1 MPHLPVSNRF
11 RPSWI
16 HVLQT
21 VCLCLLF
28 PSQQALAQHAGGG
41 SGTGDDTDQTV
52 PTLSAVTVQGEAA
65 DGTTE
70 GSGLYTSDVMGTA
83 TGLSLSVRE
92 TPQSVSVVT
101 RQQIEDQGLRN
112 VETILQSVPGI
123 STSRSDSS
131 RSGFSAR
138 GFSITNIQSDG
149 VGTPIIGQ
157 WDFGGAASDSAI
169 YDRVEVVRGA
179 TGLMTG
185 SGEPSAAVNFIRK
198 RPLKEFTA
206 SAELGAGSKNTR
218 RGMADISTP
227 VTKDARVR
235 ARLVASYGSNDSHVS
250 YLDDRTRMLYGIV
263 RADLTAATVLDV
275 GVQYQRN
282 QKRGFGSGFPLFY
295 SDGSRT
301 DFDRS
306 VANNTP
312 WARIETENT
321 TLFVDVN
328 HQFANDWKLRAAYSH
343 NDGNYRMKHLYRGGA
358 PDRTTGLGMST
369 IFRRYAGDRVNKNWN
384 VALSGPFQWL
394 GHQHELAMGW
404 MRVDD
409 HNNIGRHMPVSNPA
423 TGSFFAWR
431 NNTIAEPEWTPT
443 ADRSYQD
450 RRLRESGGY
459 ATGRFSLGNSV
470 HAIVGARISHWEIAQ
485 ISEGRP
491 SSYKVRDEI
500 TPYAGVTWDLGEH
513 YTVYA
518 SYTEI
523 FQPQSNRAADASLLP
538 PVTGKSYEVGL
549 KTSWLDG
556 LLGGAAAL
564 YKTRQDNV
572 AEAIPGVTVT
582 GMPGVQAYRAASGA
596 TVEGLDVQVN
606 GQITPRWN
614 LAAGY
619 THFTAKRADGAPL
632 NPHHPRSLF
641 KLNTHYQLVGVL
653 EGLGIGG
660 GVTWQSRISRSASSP
675 LGVVNIE
682 EGGYLLAHVMARY
695 AFNKQIAATLH
706 IHNLFDKTYHEQL
719 APQGWWGAPRNV
731 MLALRMQY

>member
-1 MPHLPVSNRF
+1 MPHFPVSNRF

-16 HVLQT
+16 RVVRT
-21 VCLCLLF
+21 VSLYLLF
-28 PSQQALAQHAGGG
+28 PVQQTLAQQAVTDNRAGN
-41 SGTGDDTDQTV
+41 DDGQTV
-52 PTLSAVTVQGEAA
+52 RTLSTVTVRSETA
-65 DGTTE
+65 DDTTE
-70 GSGLYTSDVMGTA
+70 GSGLYTSEVMGTA

-112 VETILQSVPGI
+112 VETMLQSVPGI

-131 RSGFSAR
+131 RNGFSAR
-138 GFSITNIQSDG
+138 GFSMTNIQSDG
-149 VGTPIIGQ
+149 VGTPLIGQ

-198 RPLKEFTA
+198 RPLKEFAA
-206 SAELGAGSKNTR
+206 SVELGAGGKNTR
-218 RGMADISTP
+218 RGMADISVP
-227 VTKDARVR
+227 VTEDAHVR
-235 ARLVASYGSNDSHVS
+235 ARLVASYGGNDSHVS

-263 RADLTAATVLDV
+263 RADLAAATVLDV

-295 SDGSRT
+295 SDGGRT

-321 TLFVDVN
+321 TLFVDFN

-343 NDGNYRMKHLYRGGA
+343 NDGDYWMRHLYRGGA

-369 IFRRYAGDRVNKNWN
+369 IFRRYEGDRENKNWN

-394 GHQHELAMGW
+394 GRRHALAVGW

-409 HNNIGRHMPVSNPA
+409 HNNIGRYMPVSNPA
-423 TGSFFAWR
+423 AGSFFEWR
-431 NNTIAEPEWTPT
+431 NNTIAEPEWTHDL
-443 ADRSYQD
+443 DRSYQD

-459 ATGRFSLGNSV
+459 AMGRFSLGDSV
-470 HAIVGARISHWEIAQ
+470 HGIVGARISNWEIAQ
-485 ISEGRP
+485 ISEARP
-491 SSYKVRDEI
+491 SGYKVRNEI

-538 PVTGKSYEVGL
+538 PVTGRSYEVGL
-549 KTSWLDG
+549 KASWLDG
-556 LLGGAAAL
+556 LLGGAVSL

-572 AEAIPGVTVT
+572 AEAVPGVTVT
-582 GMPGVQAYRAASGA
+582 GMPGVQAYRAVSGA
-596 TVEGLDVQVN
+596 TVEGLDVEVS
-606 GQITPRWN
+606 GQITARWN

-619 THFTAKRADGAPL
+619 THFTAKRADGSPL
-632 NPHHPRSLF
+632 NQHHPRSLF
-641 KLNTHYQLVGVL
+641 KLNTHYQLAGALESWGVGV
-653 EGLGIGG
+653 
-660 GVTWQSRISRSASSP
+660 GVTWQSRTSRSASSP
-675 LGVVNIE
+675 LGAVNIE
-682 EGGYLLAHVMARY
+682 EGGYFLAHVMARY